1 MTSFAS
7 VGIVSR
13 PFQQPRDRSQFI
25 ALSALLVVLALQF
38 PLVLSR
44 AINWDEFWHY
54 SLTVMAA
61 QGLLDQPLQTF
72 FTRAFMWVPDLPGNA
87 VDHVVLIR
95 MFMLGCEL
103 VTLACITAIATR
115 FSDRTTGLLS
125 ALTYVAAGY
134 VLQHGTSFRFDPQAT
149 ALLMT
154 SLWVLVCR
162 PADPRWLVLAGVLG
176 GFAGLIT
183 IKAVLYAP
191 AFAGVFWLRWNESG
205 RDRAYLKSVATM
217 VAAAGLTFAIAYSIH
232 AHSVV
237 EASGRGA
244 KDIVGASAEKMFS
257 LTSHPYWRHNLK
269 GAIFAPATTLLALAV
284 PFALLRRDRPAA
296 ERIALAGL
304 WFPLTT
310 LGFYHNTAPYY
321 HVFMLA
327 PVAASASAIIPL
339 VTRRYGTLFLA
350 VCLVAGAAMT
360 FAREQSGTLNKQ
372 RQLVAAANQ
381 IFGAPVGYFDSCA
394 MLGQFPK
401 ANGFMTPWGTERYL
415 RGELPSLEQIQ
426 HERVVPLVVNDDKMF
441 ADALETDGKVADF
454 LSADLVMLRQT
465 YRHFWGPYWIAGFD
479 VTNSNQPATITVR
492 VPGPYTVGAG
502 GNVTVDGT
510 PYNGGQ
516 ILELARGKHT
526 VLATGGSTT
535 LTWGRALRKPVQPA
549 PAEPY
554 FTSF

>member
-1 MTSFAS
+1 MTAVAS
-7 VGIVSR
+7 PGAEFGQAERS
-13 PFQQPRDRSQFI
+13 RDRSTLI
-25 ALSALLVVLALQF
+25 ALGALLAVLALQI
-38 PLVLSR
+38 PLVLYR
-44 AINWDEFWHY
+44 AVNWDEFWHY

-61 QGLLDQPLQTF
+61 RGALDQPLQTF
-72 FTRAFMWVPDLPGNA
+72 FTRAFMWVPGLPGNA

-95 MFMLGCEL
+95 LFMLGCEL
-103 VTLACITAIATR
+103 VTLACIAGIAAR

-125 ALTYVAAGY
+125 ALTYLAAGY

-149 ALLMT
+149 ALLMA

-162 PADPRWLVLAGVLG
+162 PARMGWMIVAGILG

-191 AFAGVFWLRWNESG
+191 AFAGVFWLRWNEGG
-205 RDRAYLKSVATM
+205 RDLSYLKG
-217 VAAAGLTFAIAYSIH
+217 VAAMVVAAGATFAVAYTLH
-232 AHSVV
+232 AHGIV

-269 GAIFAPATTLLALAV
+269 GAILAPVTTLLVVAV
-284 PFALLRRDRPAA
+284 PFALLRSSRPAA
-296 ERIALAGL
+296 ERLALAGL
-304 WFPLTT
+304 WLPLST

-339 VTRRYGTLFLA
+339 VTRRYGTLFLTL
-350 VCLVAGAAMT
+350 CLVAGAALVVV
-360 FAREQSGTLNKQ
+360 REETDTLDKQ
-372 RQLVAAANQ
+372 RQLVAAANE
-381 IFGAPVGYFDSCA
+381 IFGKPVSYFDSCA
-394 MLGQFPK
+394 MLGQFAK

-426 HERVVPLVVNDDKMF
+426 RERVVPLVVNDDAMF
-441 ADALETDGKVADF
+441 ADAFGTDGTVPDF
-454 LSADLVMLRQT
+454 LPSDLAMLRDT

-479 VTNSNQPATITVR
+479 IAKSAEPATITVR
-492 VPGPYTVGAG
+492 VPGPYTVGTG
-502 GNVTVDGT
+502 GALLVDGKT
-510 PYNGGQ
+510 FGSGQ
-516 ILELARGKHT
+516 VVELARGAHT
-526 VLATGGSTT
+526 VLASGSATD
-535 LTWGRALRKPVQPA
+535 LTWGRALRKPAQAA

>member
-1 MTSFAS
+1 MTSVAS
-7 VGIVSR
+7 TGVESR
-13 PFQQPRDRSQFI
+13 AFRQPGDRSQLI
-25 ALSALLVVLALQF
+25 AFGALLVVLALQF
-38 PLVLSR
+38 PLVLYR
-44 AINWDEFWHY
+44 AVNWDEFWHY
-54 SLTVMAA
+54 SLTVLAA
-61 QGLLDQPLQTF
+61 QGQLDQPLQTF
-72 FTRAFMWVPDLPGNA
+72 FTRAFMWVPGLSGNA
-87 VDHVVLIR
+87 VDHVILIR
-95 MFMLGCEL
+95 LFMLGCEL
-103 VTLACITAIATR
+103 ATLACISAIATR
-115 FSDRTTGLLS
+115 FSDRTTGLLC
-125 ALTYVAAGY
+125 ALTYLAAGY

-149 ALLMT
+149 ALLMA
-154 SLWVLVCR
+154 SLWVLTCC
-162 PADPRWLVLAGVLG
+162 PPNPRWLVLAGVMG

-191 AFAGVFWLRWNESG
+191 AFAGIFWLRWTEGG
-205 RDRAYLKSVATM
+205 RDSAYLKAVAAM
-217 VAAAGLTFAIAYSIH
+217 VIAAGLTFMIAYSIH
-232 AHSVV
+232 AQGIV

-269 GAIFAPATTLLALAV
+269 GAILAPATTLLVLAV

-350 VCLVAGAAMT
+350 ICLVAGAAMT
-360 FAREQSGTLNKQ
+360 MAREEFGTLDKQ

-381 IFGAPVGYFDSCA
+381 IFGKPVSYFDSCA
-394 MLGQFPK
+394 MLGQFSK

-426 HERVVPLVVNDDKMF
+426 RERVVPLVVNDDKMF
-441 ADALETDGKVADF
+441 ADAFETDDPVADF
-454 LSADLVMLRQT
+454 LPADLAMLRQT

-479 VTNSNQPATITVR
+479 IAKSEQPGTITVR
-492 VPGPYTVGAG
+492 VPGPYTVSAG
-502 GNVTVDGT
+502 GSVTVDGT
-510 PYNGGQ
+510 EYRRGQ
-516 ILELARGKHT
+516 ILDLARGKHT
-526 VLATGGSTT
+526 VHATAGSTT
-535 LTWGRALRKPVQPA
+535 LTWGRALHQPAQPA